1 MLLRLWPENTKV
13 GFMKLRFVALI
24 ISLCAL
30 IASGVLLGTRGLNL
44 GIDFAG
50 GSVIEIVETEGV
62 TPDKIREALEPLELG
77 EVSVNEARGVG
88 ADAVNLAVI
97 RFETQVPK
105 EGEDPDQVQNIATE
119 KVKQALRDNFGYPT
133 EAEES
138 LLPDDEK
145 IFRSAAAVGPKVSG
159 ELFTAGI
166 QALVGAL
173 ILMMVYISFRFK
185 WQYAVGA
192 VTALFHDVILTM
204 GVFALT
210 GFEFNLATIAALLT
224 IVGYSMNDTVIV
236 FDRVREEA
244 RKYKKLDLPSVVD
257 LAINATMSRTLLT
270 SGTTLLA
277 LLSIFFLGGEV
288 LRGMSFALIFG
299 VVVGTYSSV
308 FVASAILLILG
319 IDRGDKPKAE
329 VQGFQGVS

>member
-1 MLLRLWPENTKV
+1 MLLRLWPEKTKV
-13 GFMKLRFVALI
+13 SFMSFRFAAMVLSVLAILASAALL
-24 ISLCAL
+24 SM
-30 IASGVLLGTRGLNL
+30 RGLNL

-50 GSVIEIVETEGV
+50 GSVIEIVQPEDT
-62 TPDKIREALEPLELG
+62 TAQDIRDVLVPLGLG
-77 EVSVNEARGVG
+77 QVDVNSARGTG
-88 ADAVNLAVI
+88 QDAVDLAII
-97 RFETQVPK
+97 RFETQTPE

-119 KVKQALRDNFGYPT
+119 KVKQTLRDSFNFPT
-133 EAEES
+133 AEAEA
-138 LLPDDEK
+138 LLPDKDK
-145 IFRSAAAVGPKVSG
+145 IFRSIASVGPKVSG
-159 ELFTAGI
+159 ELFAAGI
-166 QALVGAL
+166 KALAGAL
-173 ILMMVYISFRFK
+173 FLMMVYISFRFQ

-204 GVFALT
+204 GMFALT

-244 RKYKKLDLPSVVD
+244 RKYKKLELPKVVD

-277 LLSIFFLGGEV
+277 LMSIFLFGGEV

-299 VVVGTYSSV
+299 VIVGTYSSI
-308 FVASAILLILG
+308 FVASAVVLVLG
-319 IDRGDKPKAE
+319 INRGDQPKRE
-329 VQGFQGVS
+329 VEGFTGA